1 MKLDYESLFTVSREV
16 LQRDFDTILE
26 KVDSGI
32 SPILIKDEGLPDL
45 LLFGWEDY
53 WQRLGSLHKP
63 GEREA
68 IEAEVKRRYEEEQ
81 DPPVMESDQQK

>member
-1 MKLDYESLFTVSREV
+1 MKLDYDSLYTVSREIF
-16 LQRDFDTILE
+16 QHDFDAILE
-26 KVDSGI
+26 KVEKGI

-53 WQRLGSLHKP
+53 WQKFGSLHKA

-68 IEAEVKRRYEEEQ
+68 IEAEAKRRYEEEQ
-81 DPPVMESDQQK
+81 SPPVMDNDPQK